1 MYTILDPI
9 TGMGTIFFETEE
21 EAQEIL
27 QYALPGASIVKLP
40 TEDDLYDVL
49 Y

>member
-9 TGMGTIFFETEE
+9 TGMGNIFFETEE
-21 EAQEIL
+21 EANEIL
-27 QYALPGASIVKLP
+27 QYALPGAQIVRIP
-40 TEDDLYDVL
+40 TEDELYDVL